1 MKKIV
6 QQIKNLIQ
14 FVLTEVM
21 FRRFVKKVLADGMAI
36 DCGAN
41 VGIITAKLA
50 RTGARVYAFEPNPF
64 AFEKLREK
72 VKSFKNVTTINKG
85 VWDRNTTMPL
95 YFHQMADGDDAF
107 WSFGSSIVKE
117 KVNVDSERYVDVE
130 IIDLT
135 EFIEQLGKNID
146 LLKIDIEG
154 AECELLEKFILKGLH
169 HKVKTTL
176 VEVHD
181 SKIEGQKE
189 KTDRI
194 RDMIKKNNIKNINLN
209 WL

>member
-1 MKKIV
+1 MKKKV

-14 FVLTEVM
+14 FVLTELM
-21 FRRFVKKVLADGMAI
+21 FRRFVKKVSADGIAI

-41 VGIITAKLA
+41 VGSITEKLA
-50 RTGARVYAFEPNPF
+50 MTGAQVYAFEPNPY
-64 AFEKLREK
+64 AFEKLLAR
-72 VKSFKNVTTINKG
+72 VKNFKNVTSINKG
-85 VWDRNTTMPL
+85 VWYRNTTIPL
-95 YFHQMADGDDAF
+95 YFHQMAEGDDAF

-117 KVNVDSERYVDVE
+117 KVNVDSARYVDVE
-130 IIDLT
+130 IIDLI
-135 EFIEQLGKNID
+135 EFIEQLNKPID

-154 AECELLEKFILKGLH
+154 AECELLEKFIEKGLH

-181 SKIEGQKE
+181 TKIEGQKV
-189 KTDRI
+189 KTDRV
-194 RDMIKKNNIKNINLN
+194 RELIKKNNIKNINLN